1 MVEIL
6 TAHAGAALASDDYRD
21 TETLQP
27 LPTELFDQST
37 APVIIKNLAQMVQ
50 LRAFERML
58 SAIYDTPMTFDMLL
72 EKIGCESLTVQILK
86 HLDYA
91 PVCPELFE
99 QLSKQ
104 MGTTDEGK
112 RLFTVARLLYG
123 FYGRQSCS
131 NSSIAFR
138 LRLTALE
145 TRQTLIRLK
154 ARLQSKIVRD
164 LVEGLLSDLVAK
176 FMRSALYQ
184 VLRAQRRAAELFASD
199 DQLEKPSIEPEW
211 QNRKMTNLV
220 HELSMLTEDVSTINI
235 CGGNGI
241 GETEIAYGL
250 AMKLSAAGKKVLLV
264 NHSRMLAVHLRQQYA
279 IDLENNEKLLQA
291 GELTISTFH
300 ALCHWAAQA
309 ASLKTPKYI
318 STRIFNE
325 IFPELLVEASQLRP
339 EIQFDVVIAIE
350 GHCFGPSMWRAL
362 KHCLKDNVKGLYLY
376 FYDPQLLA
384 FNRLSL
390 VPTAKRTLDLEQM
403 LLPDRKPN
411 VREIMELYETRNDGE
426 LCETVEFLV
435 SDLIS
440 SGYTASDIVILHA
453 GNEKC
458 SRRFKFDGR
467 LKSSRQ
473 LSKPQGKPTVLETSL
488 FQFRALTAKVVIL
501 IGLDPVIEKLTEW
514 KLQYF
519 TYLLAGRV
527 SQKLIVAGSPAAMSK
542 LLPRDTATLSTD
554 EIGKSLRYDFA
565 CLSDNA

>member
-6 TAHAGAALASDDYRD
+6 TVHAGAALAFNSTDYRE
-21 TETLQP
+21 TEKPQP
-27 LPTELFDQST
+27 VPLELCEQPQE
-37 APVIIKNLAQMVQ
+37 APMIVKNLAQMVQ

-58 SAIYDTPMTFDMLL
+58 SAIYNTPMTFAMLL
-72 EKIGCESLTVQILK
+72 EKIGCELLTVQILE
-86 HLDYA
+86 HLYYT
-91 PVCPELFE
+91 PVCAELFE
-99 QLSKQ
+99 QLSKH
-104 MGTTDEGK
+104 MSTTDEGK
-112 RLFTVARLLYG
+112 RLFTVAKIRYG
-123 FYGRQSCS
+123 FYGSQSCS
-131 NSSIAFR
+131 NSAIALK

-164 LVEGLLSDLVAK
+164 LVERLLSDLVAK

-184 VLRAQRRAAELFASD
+184 VLRAQRRSAEQVVSVDKL
-199 DQLEKPSIEPEW
+199 SIESECEGGSIIPH
-211 QNRKMTNLV
+211 LV
-220 HELSMLTEDVSTINI
+220 HELGLLTEDASTVNI
-235 CGGNGI
+235 CGGNGM
-241 GETEIAYGL
+241 GETEIAYSL

-279 IDLENNEKLLQA
+279 TDLGNDGKFLQA

-309 ASLKTPKYI
+309 ADLKTPKYI

-350 GHCFGPSMWRAL
+350 GHCFGPNMWRAL
-362 KHCLKDNVKGLYLY
+362 KHCLRDNVKGLYLY
-376 FYDPQLLA
+376 FYDPQLLN

-390 VPTAKRTLDLEQM
+390 VPTAKKTLDLEQM
-403 LLPDRKPN
+403 LLSDRRPS

-435 SDLIS
+435 NDLIA
-440 SGYTASDIVILHA
+440 SGLYTAREIVILHA
-453 GNEKC
+453 GNEKN
-458 SRRFKFDGR
+458 SRRFRFDGGLR
-467 LKSSRQ
+467 SSRQ
-473 LSKPQGKPTVLETSL
+473 LAKPQGKPTVLETSL

-501 IGLDPVIEKLTEW
+501 IGLDPAIEKLTEW

-527 SQKLIVAGSPAAMSK
+527 SKKLILAGSTAAMSK
-542 LLPRDTATLSTD
+542 LLPRATVTLSNY
-554 EIGKSLRYDFA
+554 EIGKSIV
-565 CLSDNA
+565 